1 MLRTAL
7 RSSSFSA
14 RRASSLLAA
23 RGFASSG
30 GDGIE
35 FKKVGMVGLG
45 LMGHGIAQTAASAGF
60 QVVALDM
67 NQQGLDVG
75 MKRIADSLGK
85 IQARNVKKGAITEDQ
100 AKATVADTLARI
112 MPTTD
117 KQDLADCDLVIEAIV
132 ENVAVKKTFYA
143 ELGAIV
149 KPSAVFA
156 SNTSSLAITDF
167 AGSSGRAEKVVGLH
181 FFNPVQIMKLV
192 EVVRTD
198 ATDPAVFEACKQ
210 WVHAIG
216 KHPVSCVDTPG
227 FIVNRLLV
235 PYLAQAIAMFERG
248 DATKEDIDVS
258 MQFGA
263 GHPMGPITLAD
274 YVGLDTTLFILE
286 GWVRDHPH
294 EPAFFVPEIVRQKV
308 KEGKLGRKT
317 GEGFYKWDGDKRL

>member
-1 MLRTAL
+1 MLRTSL
-7 RSSSFSA
+7 RSVA
-14 RRASSLLAA
+14 AVTRRPASSLLLA
-23 RGFASSG
+23 RSLASSAS
-30 GDGIE
+30 DSE

-45 LMGHGIAQTAASAGF
+45 LMGHGIAQTAAQAGF

-67 NQQGLDVG
+67 NQKGLDAG
-75 MKRIADSLGK
+75 MKRIESSLSK
-85 IQARNVKKGAITEDQ
+85 IQARNVKKGSITEEQ
-100 AKATVADTLARI
+100 AQQAVQETLGRI
-112 MPTTD
+112 TPTTNTE
-117 KQDLADCDLVIEAIV
+117 DLADCDLVIEAII
-132 ENVAVKKTFYA
+132 ENVDIKKDFYA
-143 ELGAIV
+143 KLGAIV

-156 SNTSSLAITDF
+156 SNTSSLAISDF
-167 AGSSGRAEKVVGLH
+167 AGSSGRPEKMVGLH

-198 ATDPAVFEACKQ
+198 DTDAAVFEACKN

-216 KHPVSCVDTPG
+216 KHPVSCKDTPG

-274 YVGLDTTLFILE
+274 YVGLDTCLFILE
-286 GWVRDHPH
+286 GWVRDHPN
-294 EPAFFVPEIVRQKV
+294 EPAFFVPDVLRQKV

-317 GEGFYKWDGDKRL
+317 GEGFFKWDGDKRL